1 MPSDGLI
8 PSDFPLSGF
17 CTCGQPIER
26 KAWRDDWAHRDP
38 DASPPDEPTEDWGRL
53 QVFPSRG
60 AREGRQRSNGVLGV
74 SMRGSHRP
82 NRYSQSRRA
91 CAASCMLA
99 CHEGDSMSRSMV
111 GLLAAVATAMP
122 ALVPFVHGLL
132 ILVIILEA
140 AAAAGLVA
148 ICTAPAQSPA
158 AGTMLPVSQ
167 KTRLRL
173 RIDNLYCVPGSCP
186 TGIVPN
192 GWWDSRYPP
201 GG

>member
-26 KAWRDDWAHRDP
+26 TAWRDDWAHRDP

-74 SMRGSHRP
+74 SMRGSRRP

-122 ALVPFVHGLL
+122 ALVPFGHGFL
-132 ILVIILEA
+132 ILVIILVAGA
-140 AAAAGLVA
+140 AAALVA
-148 ICTAPAQSPA
+148 GCTAPDQSA
-158 AGTMLPVSQ
+158 ISDQIALSDQ
-167 KTRLRL
+167 KKFF
-173 RIDNLYCVPGSCP
+173 
-186 TGIVPN
+186 
-192 GWWDSRYPP
+192 
-201 GG
+201 